1 MVMGIFRRWIP
12 RLFRGYH
19 DEEIREMHDPLS
31 SATNT
36 PELIEYHGYECEE
49 HLVVTADG
57 YVLQL
62 HRILPLR
69 SPPKDESEGDA
80 LPSPE
85 PSISGPSRSG
95 RTTGPPVLA
104 IHGAMLS
111 SEIWLAQ
118 RQAGKNLVLRLVDAG
133 YDVWLANR
141 RGTRYSQKHLVYK
154 PQEER
159 FWDYSIDET
168 IIHDVPAQVEYILAA
183 TGHRQCSLLGF
194 SQGTAEALGAMAFSQ
209 RLHRRISCMVG
220 LSATAKPPAPR
231 NPFIH
236 SMVHWTPELV
246 FLLFGRKSMLKSVY
260 FWQSVLSPKAMSWL
274 MDHCMRLLFGWR
286 NRNIRPKDK
295 PLLYRHLFASASVK
309 QIAHWFQIMRANRF
323 QMYDDAP
330 PGRHSQAPEYPLR
343 NITRPLILFLGDH
356 DCLTDAH
363 FVETHLPAAEMHL
376 MAGYEHMDTI
386 WSHDADQTVHPHVL
400 QFLELYAPTGP
411 KSHRSPPSRR
421 LASSSLSIGG
431 ESTASP
437 TWPPVSAS
445 VASDHNH
452 SP

>member
-1 MVMGIFRRWIP
+1 
-12 RLFRGYH
+12 
-19 DEEIREMHDPLS
+19 MHDPLS
-31 SATNT
+31 AATST

-57 YVLQL
+57 YVLQM
-62 HRILPLR
+62 HRILPARPAL
-69 SPPKDESEGDA
+69 PEDDGDA
-80 LPSPE
+80 TLPSPE
-85 PSISGPSRSG
+85 PSVSAAGPSRGESAA
-95 RTTGPPVLA
+95 GPPVLA

-118 RQAGKNLVLRLVDAG
+118 RQAGKNLVLSLVDAG

-141 RGTRYSQKHLVYK
+141 RGTRYSQKHLLYK

-183 TGHRQCSLLGF
+183 TGHRQCALLGF

-220 LSATAKPPAPR
+220 LSATAKPPTPR

-260 FWQSVLSPKAMSWL
+260 FWQSVLSPKAMAWL

-286 NRNIRPKDK
+286 NRNIKPKDK
-295 PLLYRHLFASASVK
+295 PLLYRYLFASASVK

-323 QMYDDAP
+323 QMYDDTP

-343 NITRPLILFLGDH
+343 NITRPLMLFLGDH

-386 WSHDADQTVHPHVL
+386 WSHDADQTVYPHVL
-400 QFLELYAPTGP
+400 QFLELYAPINSATKP
-411 KSHRSPPSRR
+411 RR
-421 LASSSLSIGG
+421 VASSLSIG
-431 ESTASP
+431 ESASP
-437 TWPPVSAS
+437 IWPPVSAS
-445 VASDHNH
+445 VASLDHN